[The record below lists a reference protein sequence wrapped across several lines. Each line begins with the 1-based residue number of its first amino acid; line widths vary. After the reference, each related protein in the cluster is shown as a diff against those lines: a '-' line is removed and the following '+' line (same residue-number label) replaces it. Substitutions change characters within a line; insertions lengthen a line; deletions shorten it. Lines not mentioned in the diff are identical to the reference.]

1 MRLPGLTL
9 PSKPQLA
16 TTLRYAAAGVVYVA
30 VGVTFEDFL
39 LSVFVAM
46 AYLLAVIWL
55 VPALVRRTR

>member
-30 VGVTFEDFL
+30 VGVTFADFL

-46 AYLLAVIWL
+46 AYLLAVLWL
-55 VPALVRRTR
+55 LPAFLRRLR